1 MTLSMKRLQRL
12 LPGFN
17 PEPPS
22 ESFRNSVP
30 IDGSEYAE
38 EYCISE
44 AEVQEDL
51 EAVQSFDRPI
61 EIRIRGPGDRIRG
74 PSQKRPGVVVWLY
87 KSHRRMAP
95 LFTDNLKHSHS
106 LRLEVIE
113 RKK

>member
-1 MTLSMKRLQRL
+1 MAFNRPTHILDRLYHLDHRL
-12 LPGFN
+12 LTIG
-17 PEPPS
+17 
-22 ESFRNSVP
+22 VP

-74 PSQKRPGVVVWLY
+74 PSQKGPGVVVWLY